1 MAEHP
6 RRHTMKSNAASSESL
21 VSNHT
26 DHLREMLEKEMN
38 PEKKYLRWAVQ
49 FVLIVV
55 AAAIL
60 FRSGRDTDIST
71 TKFVQGIPAIF
82 EYISR
87 MIPPDWEYSKVI
99 WRPTIETVEIAIWGT
114 LLSFVLAIPLGF
126 LAARNIAPHRIIYDS
141 ARLILNAL
149 RGVSELVFAL
159 IFVSAVGLGPFPG
172 VLALALHNA
181 GMLGKFYAEAIEAVD
196 TGPVEAVTATGATW
210 SQTIVYSIIPQ
221 TIPHFI
227 TYSLY
232 RFEVSIRAATVL
244 GLVGAGG
251 IGFHLISSIR
261 LFDYQTTSMVLLS
274 IVILVVITDYAGARI
289 RAKVI

>member
-1 MAEHP
+1 
-6 RRHTMKSNAASSESL
+6 MKSNALAKQGSDIEYP
-21 VSNHT
+21 
-26 DHLREMLEKEMN
+26 DHLKELLEKAIS
-38 PEKKYLRWAVQ
+38 PEKKYRRLASQVAIFIGIAV
-49 FVLIVV
+49 VLIW
-55 AAAIL
+55 
-60 FRSGRDTDIST
+60 SGRDTDIST
-71 TKFVQGIPAIF
+71 TKFVQGIPAIID
-82 EYISR
+82 YISR
-87 MIPPDWEYSKVI
+87 MIPPDWEYAEVI
-99 WRPTIETVEIAIWGT
+99 WKPTIETVEIAIWGT
-114 LLSFVLAIPLGF
+114 LLSFFLAIPLGF

-141 ARLILNAL
+141 ARLVLNAL

-196 TGPVEAVTATGATW
+196 TGPVEAVTATGARW

-261 LFDYQTTSMVLLS
+261 LFDYQTTSMVLIA
-274 IVILVVITDYAGARI
+274 IVVLVVITDYTGARI